1 MDGQRFRR
9 WWLSGCL
16 VVGALGCNRNSVQHP
31 WGQGT
36 TAQPITGMPMT
47 TAPQKSFWG
56 SSNSKPQI
64 PVEVATD
71 SERKSPAKPE
81 TLALLANVQ
90 LESALNEETQ
100 QANREALL
108 DAARQGYQKA
118 LQLDSKNKVALT
130 GLAKYYVRVG
140 EREKAVETYKRY
152 LSIYPKDKDVAHE
165 VALAHAQWKDWAG
178 AAAWCDFALKIE
190 PENLSIR
197 KTMAFCLAR
206 GGKWEEGFHVMCQV
220 MPEAQARYLMA
231 RVLDHQNQADACRMQ
246 LQLAIK
252 ADPTYVAAREFLT
265 ELNQAPGA
273 NGIPNPGDVRTVGNV
288 EPDQP

>member
-1 MDGQRFRR
+1 MDGRRFRR

-16 VVGALGCNRNSVQHP
+16 VVGALGCNRNSVQQP
-31 WGQGT
+31 WGQET
-36 TAQPITGMPMT
+36 TAQPITGMTMT
-47 TAPQKSFWG
+47 SAKKSFWG
-56 SSNSKPQI
+56 GTGTKPQI
-64 PVEVATD
+64 PVEVATERD
-71 SERKSPAKPE
+71 SKTPPKPE
-81 TLALLANVQ
+81 THALLANVQ

-118 LQLDSKNKVALT
+118 LQLDPKNKVALT
-130 GLAKYYVRVG
+130 GLAKYYVRLG

-178 AAAWCDFALKIE
+178 AAAWCDFALKID

-206 GGKWEEGFHVMCQV
+206 GGKYEEGFQLMCQV
-220 MPEAQARYLMA
+220 MPEAQRA
-231 RVLDHQNQADACRMQ
+231 
-246 LQLAIK
+246 
-252 ADPTYVAAREFLT
+252 T
-265 ELNQAPGA
+265 
-273 NGIPNPGDVRTVGNV
+273 
-288 EPDQP
+288 

>member
-1 MDGQRFRR
+1 MDGRRFRR
-9 WWLSGCL
+9 WCLSGCL
-16 VVGALGCNRNSVQHP
+16 VVGALGCNRNSVQQP

-47 TAPQKSFWG
+47 SAKKSFWG
-56 SSNSKPQI
+56 SGSKPQI
-64 PVEVATD
+64 PVEVAMDAD
-71 SERKSPAKPE
+71 SKGPAKPE
-81 TLALLANVQ
+81 THALLANVQ
-90 LESALNEETQ
+90 IESALNEETPP
-100 QANREALL
+100 ANREALL
-108 DAARQGYQKA
+108 DAARLGYQKA
-118 LQLDSKNKVALT
+118 LQLDPKNKVALA

-152 LSIYPKDKDVAHE
+152 LSIYSKDKDVAHE
-165 VALAHAQWKDWAG
+165 VALAHAQWKDWNG
-178 AAAWCDFALKIE
+178 AAAWCEFALKID

-206 GGKWEEGFHVMCQV
+206 GGKYEEGFQVMCQV

-231 RVLDHQNQADACRMQ
+231 RVLEHQNQADACRMQ

-252 ADPTYVAAREFLT
+252 ADPTHIAAREFLV
-265 ELNQAPGA
+265 ELDRIPNTT
-273 NGIPNPGDVRTVGNV
+273 GIPAPGDVRTVGNF